1 MATEGATNLLAF
13 SSLILKTVDQ
23 LKAEHHPHGQAL
35 KQLEAN
41 TRQLIKH
48 VTQFNARFEQA
59 QALANTVLGLR

>member
-13 SSLILKTVDQ
+13 SSQILKTVDQ

-48 VTQFNARFEQA
+48 VTRSSCCSCCSRSAA
-59 QALANTVLGLR
+59 P